1 MAESRRKFDRDFREG
16 AVRLVRETGKPVA
29 QVARDLG
36 INSGTLGNWVNA
48 KLLGPVTKIG
58 VMLGLGVLP
67 ARIVAGQPATL
78 AVLGLDGKLAADVK
92 VDLGNDQR
100 VTTDATGRASFT
112 APGIGAVLLAK
123 VSGTSAAAL
132 LDSAAQLFARGG
144 YEGASVDLIAES
156 AGYSKGAFYSNFESK
171 EAIFLELLDA
181 HKRREIDALAQ
192 LLAQDVP
199 ASELVSLIRNSESS
213 RVSDLDFGLLSA
225 EFQLQ
230 ACRDKA
236 FAKTYAKRHRTHVD
250 TMAGLI
256 TKLFA
261 KA

>member
-1 MAESRRKFDRDFREG
+1 MVFKLQIVFVRYPDIVPNAIKQRLTRQESR
-16 AVRLVRETGKPVA
+16 LET
-29 QVARDLG
+29 R
-36 INSGTLGNWVNA
+36 T
-48 KLLGPVTKIG
+48 KLLE
-58 VMLGLGVLP
+58 
-67 ARIVAGQPATL
+67 
-78 AVLGLDGKLAADVK
+78 
-92 VDLGNDQR
+92 
-100 VTTDATGRASFT
+100 
-112 APGIGAVLLAK
+112 
-123 VSGTSAAAL
+123 
-132 LDSAAQLFARGG
+132 SAAQLFAKGG

-199 ASELVSLIRNSESS
+199 ASELISLIRNSESS
-213 RVSDLDFGLLSA
+213 RISDFDFGLLSA

-230 ACRDKA
+230 ACRDKT
-236 FAKTYAKRHRTHVD
+236 FAKTYTKLHRTHVG

-261 KA
+261 KLDRTPPSEPKDLADIIMALTTGLSLQRTSVQGPLRKGFLTAAILLVLGLDPIEGNR

>member
-1 MAESRRKFDRDFREG
+1 VRYSEIVPKAIKQRLSRQESR
-16 AVRLVRETGKPVA
+16 LET
-29 QVARDLG
+29 R
-36 INSGTLGNWVNA
+36 T
-48 KLLGPVTKIG
+48 
-58 VMLGLGVLP
+58 
-67 ARIVAGQPATL
+67 R
-78 AVLGLDGKLAADVK
+78 
-92 VDLGNDQR
+92 
-100 VTTDATGRASFT
+100 
-112 APGIGAVLLAK
+112 
-123 VSGTSAAAL
+123 L

-171 EAIFLELLDA
+171 EAIFLELLDV

-199 ASELVSLIRNSESS
+199 ASELIALIRNSESS
-213 RVSDLDFGLLSA
+213 RVSDFDFGLLSA

-230 ACRDKA
+230 ACRDKT
-236 FAKTYAKRHRTHVD
+236 FAKTYAKLHRTHVD

-261 KA
+261 KLDRTSPSQPKDLADIIMALTTGLSLQRTSVQGPLRKGFLTAAILLVLGLDSSESDR

>member
-1 MAESRRKFDRDFREG
+1 MRYSEIVPKAIKQRLTRQESR
-16 AVRLVRETGKPVA
+16 LETK
-29 QVARDLG
+29 
-36 INSGTLGNWVNA
+36 
-48 KLLGPVTKIG
+48 TK
-58 VMLGLGVLP
+58 
-67 ARIVAGQPATL
+67 
-78 AVLGLDGKLAADVK
+78 
-92 VDLGNDQR
+92 
-100 VTTDATGRASFT
+100 
-112 APGIGAVLLAK
+112 
-123 VSGTSAAAL
+123 L

-171 EAIFLELLDA
+171 EAIFLELLDV

-213 RVSDLDFGLLSA
+213 RVSDFDFGLLSA

-230 ACRDKA
+230 ACRDKT
-236 FAKTYAKRHRTHVD
+236 FAKTYAKLHRTHVD

-261 KA
+261 KLDRIPPSQPKDLADIIMALTTGLSLQRTSVQGPLRKGFLTAAILLVLGLDSSEGDR

>member
-1 MAESRRKFDRDFREG
+1 MSANSRVIPYSIDIPIGIWVANSFVRYSEIVPKGIKQRLTREESRF
-16 AVRLVRETGKPVA
+16 ET
-29 QVARDLG
+29 R
-36 INSGTLGNWVNA
+36 
-48 KLLGPVTKIG
+48 TK
-58 VMLGLGVLP
+58 
-67 ARIVAGQPATL
+67 
-78 AVLGLDGKLAADVK
+78 
-92 VDLGNDQR
+92 
-100 VTTDATGRASFT
+100 
-112 APGIGAVLLAK
+112 
-123 VSGTSAAAL
+123 L

-171 EAIFLELLDA
+171 EAIFLELLDV

-192 LLAQDVP
+192 LLAKDVP

-213 RVSDLDFGLLSA
+213 RVSNFDFGLLSA

-230 ACRDKA
+230 ACRDKT
-236 FAKTYAKRHRTHVD
+236 FAKTYAKLHSTHLD

-261 KA
+261 KLDRIPPSEPKDLADIIMALTTGLSLQRTSVQGPLRKGFLTAAILLVLGLEPIEGDK